1 MRIFRLIAL
10 ILAASGQAALAQI
23 PPGGGGQ
30 FQQIPPSPL
39 QQREDPGIRID
50 QGGRPAT
57 PDLKDD
63 SRISVRALRVTGQT
77 LYPESRLIEVA
88 GFSPGE
94 MSLGDLRAMATRIG
108 AHYRSNGY
116 IVAQAYLPAQAI
128 ADGVVTI
135 AVIEG
140 RYGDITLRNQST
152 LSEPLARELLEGLN
166 PGDPI
171 AIAPLETRLLLL
183 SDLPGVAVKSTLSP
197 GASVG
202 ASDLLVE
209 VNPGQRVTGSLEADN
224 AGNRYTGEFRVG
236 GTINLNNPTGHGDV
250 ASLRVLTSGD
260 GLKYGRAS
268 YQTQFGRTTVGAAY
282 TALDY
287 RLGREFENLRAHGT
301 ARIASLYGSHPL
313 IRSRNTNLYALLHFD
328 HKTFEDRV
336 DSVPSITERRVKV
349 LMPSLAGNHRDRI
362 GGGGLNRFSLTWS
375 AGDVDIRT
383 PAALA
388 VDAATARTHGRYH
401 KLGFTASRL
410 QRVTDTVSLSAA
422 IQGQVASKNLDISEK
437 MVLGGLYGV
446 RAYPAG
452 EAYADEGYILNLE
465 ARYLLPK
472 PPNDF
477 PGRVHLIGFVD
488 TGRVAIN
495 AEPWVAG
502 RNHRTLS
509 GAGLGLSWAEYGNFV
524 VNTYWARKIGNEPAV
539 SAPDKSSRVWIQG
552 IKFF

>member
-1 MRIFRLIAL
+1 MLNIRL
-10 ILAASGQAALAQI
+10 LAAVLAAYSQGAVAQI

-30 FQQIPPSPL
+30 LQQIPPSPT
-39 QQREDPGIRID
+39 QQREEPGIRID
-50 QGGRPAT
+50 QGGKPGT

-77 LYPESRLIEVA
+77 LYSESRLIEVA
-88 GFSPGE
+88 GFAPGE
-94 MSLGDLRAMATRIG
+94 MTLADLRAMATRIG
-108 AHYRSNGY
+108 AHYRGNGY
-116 IVAQAYLPAQAI
+116 IVTQAYLPAQSI
-128 ADGVVTI
+128 KDGVVTI

-140 RYGDITLRNQST
+140 RYGNITLRNKSN
-152 LSEPLARELLEGLN
+152 LSEPLARELLDGLN

-171 AIAPLETRLLLL
+171 AIAPLESRLLLL

-209 VNPGQRVTGSLEADN
+209 VDPGQRVTGSVEADN
-224 AGNRYTGEFRVG
+224 AGNRYTGEYRVG
-236 GTINLNNPTGHGDV
+236 GTVNLNNPTGHGDV
-250 ASLRVLTSGD
+250 ASLRVLTSGE
-260 GLKYGRAS
+260 GLKYGRGS
-268 YQTQFGRTTVGAAY
+268 YQTQLGKATLGAAY

-287 RLGREFENLRAHGT
+287 RLGKEFENLQAHGT
-301 ARIASLYGSHPL
+301 ARIASLYGSYPL
-313 IRSRNTNLYALLHFD
+313 IRSRSTNLYSLLHFD

-336 DSVPSITERRVKV
+336 DSVPSVTDRRVRV
-349 LMPSLAGNHRDRI
+349 LMASLAGNHRDRI
-362 GGGGLNRFSLTWS
+362 GGGGLSRFSLTGS

-383 PAALA
+383 PVARA
-388 VDAATARTHGRYH
+388 VDAVTARTNGHYN

-437 MVLGGLYGV
+437 MVLGGMYGV

-465 ARYLLPK
+465 ARYLLPR
-472 PPNDF
+472 PANDF

-488 TGRVAIN
+488 TGRVTIN
-495 AEPWVAG
+495 AEPWAAG

-509 GAGLGLSWAEYGNFV
+509 GAGLGLSWAEYGNFA
-524 VNTYWARKIGNEPAV
+524 VNAYWARKIGNEAAV
-539 SAPDKSSRVWIQG
+539 SAPDKSSRFWIQG